1 MIKINKND
9 IIKKCLPV
17 FGLVFIVVLTIG
29 LIFGSSFPQIVSS
42 IVVSALLIFS
52 AMFFRSV
59 GRGRESESEKNNT
72 ADFKSNDEPK

>member
-9 IIKKCLPV
+9 IIKKWLPV
-17 FGLVFIVVLTIG
+17 FGIVFIVVLTIA

-42 IVVSALLIFS
+42 IVVSVLLIFS

-59 GRGRESESEKNNT
+59 GRDRESEKNNT
-72 ADFKSNDEPK
+72 ADFKPNDEPR

>member
-9 IIKKCLPV
+9 IIRKWLPI
-17 FGLVFIVVLTIG
+17 FGIVFIVVLTVG

-42 IVVSALLIFS
+42 VIVSVLLVFS

-59 GRGRESESEKNNT
+59 GRDRESEKNST
-72 ADFKSNDEPK
+72 ADFKPSDEHK

>member
-9 IIKKCLPV
+9 IIKKWLPV

-42 IVVSALLIFS
+42 IVVSVLLVLS

-59 GRGRESESEKNNT
+59 GRDRESEKNNT

>member
-9 IIKKCLPV
+9 IIRKWLPIFGIV
-17 FGLVFIVVLTIG
+17 FVVVLTVG

-42 IVVSALLIFS
+42 IIVSVLLVFS

-59 GRGRESESEKNNT
+59 GRDRESEKNST
-72 ADFKSNDEPK
+72 ADFKPSDEHE